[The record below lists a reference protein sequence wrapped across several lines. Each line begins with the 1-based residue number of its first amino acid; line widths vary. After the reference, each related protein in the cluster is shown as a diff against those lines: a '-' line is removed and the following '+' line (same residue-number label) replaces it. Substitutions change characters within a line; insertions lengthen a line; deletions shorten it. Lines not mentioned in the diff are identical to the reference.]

1 MKYIL
6 AVIQAYSTYQKR
18 IQYIFTWIAR
28 FGYMLFLLY
37 GIIEWLRP
45 GAVQERLYRRRTL
58 LYCLFSVA
66 AGSGI
71 SWIIGHIWYR
81 RRPFVRHPDC
91 LPLIP
96 HKDNA
101 SFPSNHSMNAMAAS
115 LMLLSR
121 KNGWGIPFL
130 IWSVVLGSSRIIC
143 RLHYFSDVIGGFI
156 LGALSTA
163 IIRQSRTAKQA
174 ATNILWITDGMAEWF
189 RQWRQRW

>member
-6 AVIQAYSTYQKR
+6 AVIQAYSTHQKR

-71 SWIIGHIWYR
+71 SWIIGHIWHR

-96 HKDNA
+96 PKDNA

-115 LMLLSR
+115 FMLLSR

-174 ATNILWITDGMAEWF
+174 ATNILWISDGMAEWF